1 MKIGGRSALIIRARL
16 DTLLVGT
23 PVERS
28 DTNSDQCWKFCVEI
42 RALKFIQ

>member
-16 DTLLVGT
+16 DTLLVST
-23 PVERS
+23 PLERS

-42 RALKFIQ
+42 GALMLIQ